1 VLRRLSIGLFAPALT
16 LAGCG
21 AAHGSRTEPTATAS
35 HRSGGVQRAACS
47 SGMLRLA
54 LTQPLSPQTGER
66 GRVFALVNRGGE
78 TCMLEGT
85 PRVALY
91 HGRRSLPFLY
101 RFSAGH
107 PERHYSSS
115 APVRAVILRPGA
127 SGYFLVAKYR
137 CDAGIAAEASGMR
150 VRLPGVA
157 GALLVALPEGGG
169 GFGVSALDQ
178 CRNFPGE
185 RSLSPG
191 NRIDVSAVTASES
204 ETLGKAE

>member
-1 VLRRLSIGLFAPALT
+1 MLGRLLIGLFALAVA

-21 AAHGSRTEPTATAS
+21 AAHGSHAGPTATAS
-35 HRSGGVQRAACS
+35 HRSAGAQPSTCS
-47 SGMLRLA
+47 SGVLRLA
-54 LTQPLSPQTGER
+54 LTHPFSPQTGEH

-78 TCMLEGT
+78 TCMLDGT

-107 PERHYSSS
+107 PEPRYPSS
-115 APVRAVILRPGA
+115 APPHAVLLRPGTSA
-127 SGYFLVAKYR
+127 YFLVAKYR
-137 CDAGIAAEASGMR
+137 CDAGTTAEASDMR
-150 VRLPGVA
+150 IRLPGVTQ
-157 GALLVALPEGGG
+157 ALRIALPERGG
-169 GFGVSALDQ
+169 GFGVSALDH

-191 NRIDVSAVTASES
+191 NRIDVSAVTASAS
-204 ETLGKAE
+204 ETFGKPE